1 MPEVPAVPDALPP
14 RPDLEPGP
22 AGSGAPG
29 AGAGDDHAVPP
40 RPDLEPGPAGS
51 DARGTGAGDDR
62 PPRPA
67 AAPGLEA
74 RVAEAFA
81 DGGALARA
89 MPAFEPRPGQRRMA
103 AAAARVLETGGVLLA
118 EAGTGTGKTLAYLV
132 PAILSGRRVLV
143 STGTK
148 NLQDQIFYKDLP
160 DLRRA
165 LGVDFRAACMKGRGN
180 YLCLHRFETAC
191 AEAAGALLPLA
202 DRGVIEQLAEWAEG
216 TKTGD
221 RAEIEDLPDDLPIW
235 NDVAA
240 TSENCI
246 GTECPAYQE
255 CFVTKMRQRAAESDV
270 VIVNHHL
277 LCADA
282 AVRQSAYGEVI
293 PACTTAVIDEA
304 QQLEDVATQYFGIA
318 VSNHRLDE
326 LCRDGRRLAAGDGP
340 QPAEIEE
347 ASARELL
354 DLLDG
359 ARNDAQFFFGALAP
373 AAAAGERTRVTA
385 DALTGAAEP
394 ARRLGR
400 RLGDLAAAAARLAE
414 PSGSTDL
421 AALGRRADEI
431 RTQLAFLLAADD
443 AAYVYFVERRGRGLF
458 LRAAPIDVSSIIREL
473 LIERMESTVLTSA
486 TLSVDDSFAYARGRL
501 GIADAAEL
509 KLPSEFD
516 YREQAILYLPRGMPA
531 PNHPRFT
538 AAVAREVT
546 ALLRIT
552 RGRAFVLFTSYA
564 NLRDVR
570 DRLDPTLPYPLLV
583 QGTAPRSVLLREF
596 RATPN
601 AVLLATSSFWQGVDV
616 AGEALSCVV
625 IDKLPFASPGDPL
638 TAARM
643 EQIDADGGNPF
654 SDYQVPLAILT
665 LLQGI
670 GRLLRHRTD
679 RGVLALLDPRL
690 RTRGYGR
697 RFLDSL
703 PPAPVTHDLARVA
716 RFFDP
721 AAGGPGC

>member
-1 MPEVPAVPDALPP
+1 MPEVSAVPHASRP
-14 RPDLEPGP
+14 RPDLG
-22 AGSGAPG
+22 
-29 AGAGDDHAVPP
+29 
-40 RPDLEPGPAGS
+40 
-51 DARGTGAGDDR
+51 
-62 PPRPA
+62 
-67 AAPGLEA
+67 PGLET
-74 RVAEAFA
+74 RVAEALA
-81 DGGALARA
+81 DDGALARA

-132 PAILSGRRVLV
+132 PAILSGQRVLV

-160 DLRRA
+160 DLRNA
-165 LGVDFRAACMKGRGN
+165 LGVDFRATYMKGRGN
-180 YLCLHRFETAC
+180 YLCLHRFETAR
-191 AEAAGALLPLA
+191 AEAAGSLLPLA
-202 DRGVIEQLAEWAEG
+202 ERTVIHQLAEWADRTE
-216 TKTGD
+216 TGD
-221 RAEIEDLPDDLPIW
+221 RAEIEDLPDNLAIW

-255 CFVTKMRQRAAESDV
+255 CFVTQMRQRAAESDV

-293 PACTTAVIDEA
+293 PACAIAVIDEA
-304 QQLEDVATQYFGIA
+304 HQLEDVATQYFGTA

-326 LCRDGRRLAAGDGP
+326 LYHDGRRLAAGDA
-340 QPAEIEE
+340 PAVELEE
-347 ASARELL
+347 ASVPELL

-359 ARNDAQFFFGALAP
+359 VRNDAHLFFGSLAP

-385 DALTGAAEP
+385 DTLSGVAEP

-400 RLGDLAAAAARLAE
+400 RLGDLAAASSRLAGR
-414 PSGSTDL
+414 SGSTDL
-421 AALGRRADEI
+421 AALGRRAEEL
-431 RTQLAFLLAADD
+431 RTQLAFLQAADD
-443 AAYVYFVERRGRGLF
+443 PAYVYFVERRGRGLF
-458 LRAAPIDVSSIIREL
+458 LRAAPIDVSGIIREL
-473 LIERMESTVLTSA
+473 LIERMESAILTSA
-486 TLSVDDSFAYARGRL
+486 TLTVDESFAYLRGRL
-501 GIADAAEL
+501 GIADATEL
-509 KLPSEFD
+509 RLPSEFD
-516 YREQAILYLPRGMPA
+516 YREQAVLYLPREMPP

-538 AAVAREVT
+538 AAVAREVE

-552 RGRAFVLFTSYA
+552 DGRAFVLFTSYA
-564 NLRDVR
+564 NLRDVHA
-570 DRLDPTLPYPLLV
+570 RLDPTLPYPLLV
-583 QGTAPRSVLLREF
+583 QGASPRSVLLREF

-616 AGEALSCVV
+616 AGDALSCVV

-690 RTRGYGR
+690 RTKGYGR

-703 PPAPVTHDLARVA
+703 PPAPVTHDLAHVT
-716 RFFDP
+716 RFFD
-721 AAGGPGC
+721 

>member
-1 MPEVPAVPDALPP
+1 MPEVPAVPDASPP
-14 RPDLEPGP
+14 RPDLEPGL
-22 AGSGAPG
+22 A
-29 AGAGDDHAVPP
+29 
-40 RPDLEPGPAGS
+40 
-51 DARGTGAGDDR
+51 T
-62 PPRPA
+62 
-67 AAPGLEA
+67 
-74 RVAEAFA
+74 RVAEALA
-81 DGGALARA
+81 DDGALACA

-103 AAAARVLETGGVLLA
+103 AAAAHVLETGGVLLA

-132 PAILSGRRVLV
+132 PAILSGQRVLI

-160 DLRRA
+160 DLRHA
-165 LGVDFRAACMKGRGN
+165 LGVDFRATYMKGRGN
-180 YLCLHRFETAC
+180 YLCLHRFATRR
-191 AEAAGALLPLA
+191 AEAAASLLPLA
-202 DRGVIEQLAEWAEG
+202 ERSVLDQLAAWADQTE
-216 TKTGD
+216 TGD
-221 RAEIEDLPDDLPIW
+221 RAEIEDLPDNLAVW

-255 CFVTKMRQRAAESDV
+255 CFVTTMRQRAAESDV

-293 PACTTAVIDEA
+293 PACTVAVIDEA
-304 QQLEDVATQYFGIA
+304 HQLEDVATQYFGIA
-318 VSNHRLDE
+318 VGNHRLDE
-326 LCRDGRRLAAGDGP
+326 LYHDGRRLVAGDAP
-340 QPAEIEE
+340 PAIELE
-347 ASARELL
+347 KASVLELL

-359 ARNDAQFFFGALAP
+359 VRSDAHLFFGSLAP
-373 AAAAGERTRVTA
+373 ATVGERARVTA
-385 DALTGAAEP
+385 ETLAAVAEP

-400 RLGDLAAAAARLAE
+400 SLGDLAGALSRLAG

-431 RTQLAFLLAADD
+431 RTQLAFLLAAGD
-443 AAYVYFVERRGRGLF
+443 AAYVYFVERRGRGVF

-486 TLSVDDSFAYARGRL
+486 TLTVDASFAYLRGRL
-501 GIADAAEL
+501 GIADATEL
-509 KLPSEFD
+509 RLPSEFD
-516 YREQAILYLPRGMPA
+516 YREQAILYLPREMP
-531 PNHPRFT
+531 PPRHPGFT

-552 RGRAFVLFTSYA
+552 AGRAFVLFTSYA
-564 NLRDVR
+564 SLRDVHA
-570 DRLDPTLPYPLLV
+570 RLDPTLPYPLLV
-583 QGTAPRSVLLREF
+583 QGTSPRSVLLREF
-596 RATPN
+596 RATRN

-616 AGEALSCVV
+616 AGDALSCVV

-654 SDYQVPLAILT
+654 SDYQMPLAILT
-665 LLQGI
+665 LLQGL

-690 RTRGYGR
+690 RTKGYGR

-703 PPAPVTHDLARVA
+703 PPAPVTHDLASVA
-716 RFFDP
+716 GFFD
-721 AAGGPGC
+721 

>member
-1 MPEVPAVPDALPP
+1 MGGNRSRKATIDG
-14 RPDLEPGP
+14 RD
-22 AGSGAPG
+22 
-29 AGAGDDHAVPP
+29 
-40 RPDLEPGPAGS
+40 
-51 DARGTGAGDDR
+51 
-62 PPRPA
+62 
-67 AAPGLEA
+67 PGLEA
-74 RVAEAFA
+74 QVAEALA
-81 DGGALARA
+81 DDGALAST
-89 MPAFEPRPGQRRMA
+89 MPAFEPRAGQRRMA
-103 AAAARVLETGGVLLA
+103 AAAARVLDNGGVLLA

-132 PAILSGRRVLV
+132 PAILSGQRVLV

-160 DLRRA
+160 DLRHA
-165 LGVDFRAACMKGRGN
+165 LGVDFRATYMKGRGN
-180 YLCLHRFETAC
+180 YLCLHRFATAC
-191 AEAAGALLPLA
+191 TEAAGALLPLA
-202 DRGVIEQLAEWAEG
+202 ERSVIHQIAEWADQTE
-216 TKTGD
+216 TGD
-221 RAEIEDLPDDLPIW
+221 RAEIEDLPDNLAVW

-293 PACTTAVIDEA
+293 PACAVAVIDEA
-304 QQLEDVATQYFGIA
+304 HQLEDVATQYFGIA
-318 VSNHRLDE
+318 VSNYRLDE
-326 LCRDGRRLAAGDGP
+326 LHHDGRRFVAGDS
-340 QPAEIEE
+340 ASAIDLEE
-347 ASARELL
+347 ASVRELL

-359 ARNDAQFFFGALAP
+359 VRSDAHLFFDALAP
-373 AAAAGERTRVTA
+373 AAAAGDRTRVTA
-385 DALTGAAEP
+385 DTLSGVAEP

-414 PSGSTDL
+414 PAGSTDL
-421 AALGRRADEI
+421 AALGRRAGEL
-431 RTQLAFLLAADD
+431 RTELAFLMAAGD

-458 LRAAPIDVSSIIREL
+458 LRAAPIDVSDIIREL

-486 TLSVDDSFAYARGRL
+486 TLTVDESFAYLRGRL
-501 GIADAAEL
+501 GIAEATEL
-509 KLPSEFD
+509 RLPSEFD
-516 YREQAILYLPRGMPA
+516 YREQAVLYLPREMPP

-538 AAVAREVT
+538 EAVASEVT
-546 ALLRIT
+546 TLLRIT

-564 NLRDVR
+564 NLRDVHA
-570 DRLDPTLPYPLLV
+570 RLEPTLPFPVLV
-583 QGTAPRSVLLREF
+583 QGTSPRSVLLREF

-616 AGEALSCVV
+616 VGDALSCVV

-643 EQIDADGGNPF
+643 EQIEEDGGNPF

-665 LLQGI
+665 LLQGL

-697 RFLDSL
+697 RFLESL
-703 PPAPVTHDLARVA
+703 PPAPVTYDLASVS
-716 RFFDP
+716 RFFDAHGNP
-721 AAGGPGC
+721 

>member
-1 MPEVPAVPDALPP
+1 MPEVPAVPDASPP
-14 RPDLEPGP
+14 RPDLEPGL
-22 AGSGAPG
+22 A
-29 AGAGDDHAVPP
+29 
-40 RPDLEPGPAGS
+40 
-51 DARGTGAGDDR
+51 T
-62 PPRPA
+62 
-67 AAPGLEA
+67 
-74 RVAEAFA
+74 RVAEALA
-81 DGGALARA
+81 DDGALACA

-103 AAAARVLETGGVLLA
+103 AAAAHVLETGGVLLA

-132 PAILSGRRVLV
+132 PAILSGQRVLI

-160 DLRRA
+160 DLRHA
-165 LGVDFRAACMKGRGN
+165 LGVDFRATYMKGRGN
-180 YLCLHRFETAC
+180 YLCLHRFATRR
-191 AEAAGALLPLA
+191 AEAAASLLPLA
-202 DRGVIEQLAEWAEG
+202 ERSVLDQLAAWADQTE
-216 TKTGD
+216 TGD
-221 RAEIEDLPDDLPIW
+221 RAEIEDLPDNLAVW

-255 CFVTKMRQRAAESDV
+255 CFVTTMRQRAAESDV

-293 PACTTAVIDEA
+293 PACTVAVIDEA
-304 QQLEDVATQYFGIA
+304 HQLEDVATQYFGIA
-318 VSNHRLDE
+318 VGNHRLDE
-326 LCRDGRRLAAGDGP
+326 LYHDGRRLVAGDAP
-340 QPAEIEE
+340 PAIELE
-347 ASARELL
+347 KASVLELL

-359 ARNDAQFFFGALAP
+359 VRSDAHLFFGSLAP
-373 AAAAGERTRVTA
+373 ATVGERARVTA
-385 DALTGAAEP
+385 ETLAAVAEP

-400 RLGDLAAAAARLAE
+400 SLGDLAGALSRLAG

-431 RTQLAFLLAADD
+431 RTQLAFLLAAGD
-443 AAYVYFVERRGRGLF
+443 AAYVYFVERRGRGVF

-486 TLSVDDSFAYARGRL
+486 TLTVDASFAYLRGRL
-501 GIADAAEL
+501 GIADATEL
-509 KLPSEFD
+509 RLPSEFD
-516 YREQAILYLPRGMPA
+516 YREQAILYLPREMP
-531 PNHPRFT
+531 PPRHPGFT

-552 RGRAFVLFTSYA
+552 AGRAFVLFTSYA
-564 NLRDVR
+564 NLRDVHA
-570 DRLDPTLPYPLLV
+570 RLDPTLPYPLLV
-583 QGTAPRSVLLREF
+583 QGTSPRSVLLREF
-596 RATPN
+596 RATRN

-616 AGEALSCVV
+616 AGDALSCVV

-654 SDYQVPLAILT
+654 SDYQMPLAILT
-665 LLQGI
+665 LLQGL

-690 RTRGYGR
+690 RTKGYGR

-703 PPAPVTHDLARVA
+703 PPAPVTHDLASVA
-716 RFFDP
+716 GFFD
-721 AAGGPGC
+721 

>member
-1 MPEVPAVPDALPP
+1 MPEVPVVPDASPP
-14 RPDLEPGP
+14 RPDLGPEPSGNASAGGGAPDASSPGP
-22 AGSGAPG
+22 
-29 AGAGDDHAVPP
+29 
-40 RPDLEPGPAGS
+40 E
-51 DARGTGAGDDR
+51 
-62 PPRPA
+62 
-67 AAPGLEA
+67 PGLEA
-74 RVAEAFA
+74 RVAEALA

-103 AAAARVLETGGVLLA
+103 AAAARVLEGGGVLLA

-148 NLQDQIFYKDLP
+148 NLQDQIFHKDLP

-165 LGVDFRAACMKGRGN
+165 LGVDFRATYMKGRGN
-180 YLCLHRFETAC
+180 YLCLHRFAAASE
-191 AEAAGALLPLA
+191 EAAGALLPLA
-202 DRGVIEQLAEWAEG
+202 ERSVIRQLAEWAER
-216 TKTGD
+216 TRTGD

-240 TSENCI
+240 TSENCT

-282 AVRQSAYGEVI
+282 SVRQSAYGEVI
-293 PACTTAVIDEA
+293 PACAAAVIDEA
-304 QQLEDVATQYFGIA
+304 HQLEDVATQYFGIA

-326 LCRDGRRLAAGDGP
+326 LCRDGRRLVAGDGP
-340 QPAEIEE
+340 RPVEIEE
-347 ASARELL
+347 ASAIELL

-359 ARNDAQFFFGALAP
+359 VRHDAQFFFAALAP
-373 AAAAGERTRVTA
+373 AAAGERTRVTA
-385 DALTGAAEP
+385 DALSGAAEP
-394 ARRLGR
+394 ARLLGR
-400 RLGDLAAAAARLAE
+400 RLGDLAAAAAGLAE
-414 PSGSTDL
+414 PSGASDL
-421 AALGRRADEI
+421 AALGRRAGEL
-431 RTQLAFLLAADD
+431 RAELAFLLAATDP
-443 AAYVYFVERRGRGLF
+443 AYVYFLERRGRGLF

-486 TLSVDDSFAYARGRL
+486 TLSVDDSFAYTRGRL
-501 GIADAAEL
+501 GVADAAEL

-516 YREQAILYLPRGMPA
+516 YREQAVLYLPRGMPP

-538 AAVAREVT
+538 AAAAREVT
-546 ALLRIT
+546 ELLRIT

-570 DRLDPTLPYPLLV
+570 ARLDPTLPYPLLV
-583 QGTAPRSVLLREF
+583 QGASPRSVLLREF

-643 EQIDADGGNPF
+643 ERIDADGGNPF

-670 GRLLRHRTD
+670 GRLIRHRTD

-703 PPAPVTHDLARVA
+703 PPAPVTHDLAAVA

-721 AAGGPGC
+721 AAGGPGCQRPPSVP